1 MGGFLDIHFCEGK
14 CTGGLEGYF
23 SMKGGFFLIK
33 GGAFLRQQE
42 EFFWFLGDTPKLLAY
57 FGGEKGLSCCGEVIW
72 L

>member
-1 MGGFLDIHFCEGK
+1 
-14 CTGGLEGYF
+14 
-23 SMKGGFFLIK
+23 MKGGFFLIK